1 MFRSLQIQILLVVAC
16 LISILLVQALLS
28 KAAQETLI
36 DNQSLTMQA
45 MANIALVNRLE
56 RDVVD
61 LKRNVLIYKDTA
73 SESAVSR
80 FNELIDSV
88 NKDLGT
94 FEHNVS
100 DINDERYNDL
110 IRRMRSHLKDYQDN
124 FVSVVSGRAKRED
137 IYKNK
142 IIKGF
147 DYLDSMLGLHQDDEG
162 NYKMRYELM
171 SAKRYMLGYMLDPD
185 YQLIEKFNGHM
196 AAVEAYLNNSYP
208 NKDAMRDT
216 FRHISDDFNQLTHLT
231 RGYIFLVNV
240 VMAGSANEFLFLTKE
255 ITKSFTDKQQINN
268 NKIISDATKTKR
280 NSRLVVMASIGLSIM
295 VAVFLIL
302 RIIIPVRKITDV
314 FRRLST
320 GDDVEEIPCIERSD
334 EIGDLAKAANIFHDK
349 NKESVEL
356 LEKTQ
361 KLHFEQE
368 VLNLELAIEKENAEL
383 AAASKSIF
391 LANMSHEIRTP
402 MNGIIGLVQLALR
415 TDLDKKQRSYLEK
428 IAYSGRIMMG
438 VINDILDFSK
448 IEAGRLDIE
457 QVAFSINTLI
467 ENLIA
472 SVRVKAKEKQL
483 NFRVNLLTSMPEHL
497 LGDPLR
503 ISQVLLNLCNN
514 AVKFTE
520 QGEVTV
526 DISFSPKPVDGSAYL
541 VVDVSDTGMGMS
553 EQQLETVFDSFTQA
567 DDSTSRRFGGTGLGL
582 AIVKQLTELMGGE
595 VKVKSEQGVG
605 SCFTVNCSVA
615 EVESLS
621 VLSELDERQLHAY
634 YLPAGD
640 NGLISDNYFKFSRM
654 EKTALSLEPL
664 SELPLP
670 VGDGKTLVLVDVVSQ
685 SFVDKHHVLF
695 EQLFDQGY
703 PIGFITDMQPATIRH
718 ALKQHFKLPVLSH
731 PYSPADFSRFIL
743 SMISGAAQHKEGDAI
758 ESRGSLLFQGH
769 ALVVEDNRINQM
781 VVGDMLT
788 DMGLS
793 FEIVENGE
801 VAVERVT
808 NGTSYDLVFMDIQ
821 MPVMD
826 GHTATKRIR
835 EAGYDDLVI
844 CGLSANAMAHDAA
857 DAKVSG
863 MNDYVTKPI
872 EWDDLVAVVEKYLK
886 RGVAS

>member
-28 KAAQETLI
+28 KGAQETLI

-80 FNELIDSV
+80 FDELIDSV

-94 FEHNVS
+94 FENNVS
-100 DINDERYNDL
+100 DINDERYKDL

-124 FVSVVSGRAKRED
+124 FVSVVNGRAKRED

-142 IIKGF
+142 ITKAF
-147 DYLDSMLGLHQDDEG
+147 DYLDGSLGLHQEDAG

-208 NKDAMRDT
+208 NKDTMLDT
-216 FRHISDDFNQLTHLT
+216 FRHLSDDFNQLTHVT

-268 NKIISDATKTKR
+268 NKIISDAAKTKR
-280 NSRLVVMASIGLSIM
+280 NSRLVVVASVGLSIM

-320 GDDVEEIPCIERSD
+320 GGNVEEIPCVDRSD
-334 EIGDLAKAANIFHDK
+334 EIGDLAKAASIFHDK

-383 AAASKSIF
+383 AVASKSIF

-415 TDLDKKQRSYLEK
+415 TDLDEKQRSYLDK

-457 QVAFSINTLI
+457 QVDFSINTLI

-472 SVRVKAKEKQL
+472 SVRVKAKGKQL

-520 QGEVTV
+520 QGKVTV

-541 VVDVSDTGMGMS
+541 MS

-621 VLSELDERQLHAY
+621 VSSELDERQLHAY

-664 SELPLP
+664 SQLPLP

-685 SFVDKHHVLF
+685 SFVDKHQVLF
-695 EQLFDQGY
+695 EQFFDQGY

-743 SMISGAAQHKEGDAI
+743 SMISGAAQHKEGDVI
-758 ESRGSLLFQGH
+758 ESRGNLLFQGH

-793 FEIVENGE
+793 FEVAENGE
-801 VAVERVT
+801 VAVEKVT
-808 NGTSYDLVFMDIQ
+808 NGKSYDLVFMDIQ

-826 GHTATKRIR
+826 GHTATRRIR
-835 EAGYDDLVI
+835 EAGYADLVI

-872 EWDDLVAVVEKYLK
+872 EWDDLVAVVGKYLK
-886 RGVAS
+886 RGSR